1 LTLNIH
7 TLDLSTIHN
16 VYFLGIGGIGMS
28 ALARWFKRQG
38 CQVSGY
44 DLTPTPLTTQLEN
57 EGIPVHFTDDPTL
70 IPGYILKEREA
81 SLIIYTPAIPQNHQE
96 YQFLKKEGFTIY
108 KRAQV
113 LGKIT
118 EGYFTVA
125 IGGTHG
131 KTSTTA
137 MASHILTFSQ
147 KNCTAF
153 IGGIVK
159 NYDSNL
165 IAGEGTDQIV
175 VTEADEFDRSFL
187 NLHPN
192 LCIVTSVDAD
202 HLDIYGK
209 DEEVKEGYASFVRQC
224 SPTGTAL
231 LQTKVM
237 EQLRNRLSEGPA
249 RLLSYGLEEGNYRA
263 QNVYFQL
270 TDGKSCFIFDMIHP
284 KGVIKEMQLYAPG
297 FHNVENAIAATA
309 AALQVGIPPAAIKEA
324 LSTFE
329 GVKRRFDYILT
340 QPLIFIDDY
349 AHHPTEIQALLE
361 SVKAI
366 YPNKKITVIFQPH
379 LYSRTRDFVE
389 GFAESL
395 SLADELILL
404 PIYPA
409 RELPMEGITSD
420 IIIQKV
426 NTRATL
432 CSKEN
437 LLEHLAAQELEVVLT
452 VGAGDIDQLV
462 IPIRE
467 LLEKKR

>member
-1 LTLNIH
+1 MDIH
-7 TLDLSTIHN
+7 LDLSTIRN

-44 DLTPTPLTTQLEN
+44 DLTPTPLTAQLQN
-57 EGIPVHFTDDPTL
+57 EDIPVHYTDDPNL
-70 IPGYILKEREA
+70 IPEYILTERTSA
-81 SLIIYTPAIPQNHQE
+81 LIIYTPAIPKNHQE

-137 MASHILTFSQ
+137 MLSHIFKSAQ

-165 IAGEGTDQIV
+165 IAGDGAGQII

-192 LCIVTSVDAD
+192 ICIVTSVDAD

-209 DEEVKEGYASFVRQC
+209 EPEVVEAYASFARQC
-224 SPTGTAL
+224 SPQGTTL

-237 EQLRNRLSEGPA
+237 KQLSDTLSQSGMH
-249 RLLSYGLEEGNYRA
+249 LMSYGLQEGDYHAAHVHFRI
-263 QNVYFQL
+263 
-270 TDGKSCFIFDMIHP
+270 TDARPCFIFDLVHP
-284 KGVIKEMQLYAPG
+284 EGIIKELQLYVPG
-297 FHNVENAIAATA
+297 FHNVENAIAAAA
-309 AALQVGIPPAAIKEA
+309 AALQVEITPETIQKA
-324 LSTFE
+324 LTTYQ

-340 QPLIFIDDY
+340 QPVIFIDDY
-349 AHHPTEIQALLE
+349 AHHPTEIFALLQ

-366 YPNKKITVIFQPH
+366 YPDKKITVIFQPH
-379 LYSRTRDFVE
+379 LYSRTRDFAD
-389 GFAESL
+389 GFAQSL

-409 RELPMEGITSD
+409 RELPIEGVTSEM
-420 IIIQKV
+420 IHEKV
-426 NTRATL
+426 NTNSTL
-432 CSKEN
+432 CTKEN
-437 LLEHLAAQELEVVLT
+437 LLDHLAKRELEVLLT
-452 VGAGDIDQLV
+452 VGAGDIDQMV
-462 IPIRE
+462 IPVRDF
-467 LLEKKR
+467 LRSTL